1 MSVLRD
7 GTLTFIILSFAKKVE
22 RRGSIVMFDMIIEPA
37 LPTV

>member
-22 RRGSIVMFDMIIEPA
+22 RRGSVHH
-37 LPTV
+37 V

>member
-22 RRGSIVMFDMIIEPA
+22 RRGSVIMFDDN
-37 LPTV
+37 